1 MTTKK
6 VSICAFLCPECGKVI
21 KVFKE
26 TEIIVPAQK
35 AEKKERYIAEKDAQT
50 MLPSA

>member
-1 MTTKK
+1 MSQKK
-6 VSICAFLCPECGKVI
+6 MFVCAFLCPECGKTI

-35 AEKKERYIAEKDAQT
+35 AEKKESYVAEKDAQT
-50 MLPSA
+50 TLPS